1 MTYPKSL
8 LVLWMILIPCS
19 YNSLRAQ
26 LTTDLHRYSF
36 PRALRIVKNRN
47 SISLIIVWHI
57 SSRQFLNYFI
67 CFDVLNL
74 YFKYNDDLIRK
85 HIYPAYILLSHS
97 CFDEIAHG
105 QILIR
110 FRFQSTS
117 ATSATV
123 FFLKLRTLDEVSKT
137 HICLFNPPFNLRNK
151 IVASDFDNIKY
162 KYKNRINIKIDINRN
177 YLNFV

>member
-1 MTYPKSL
+1 
-8 LVLWMILIPCS
+8 MILISYS

-47 SISLIIVWHI
+47 SISLIIVSHI
-57 SSRQFLNYFI
+57 PSRQFLNYFI

-74 YFKYNDDLIRK
+74 YFKYNGDLIRK

-105 QILIR
+105 QIL
-110 FRFQSTS
+110 
-117 ATSATV
+117 V
-123 FFLKLRTLDEVSKT
+123 
-137 HICLFNPPFNLRNK
+137 
-151 IVASDFDNIKY
+151 
-162 KYKNRINIKIDINRN
+162 
-177 YLNFV
+177 